1 MLAGP
6 IFKDVSSKALGG
18 NASYHEQMLPGL
30 DHWRTVLD
38 AACGIDV
45 YGNNGL
51 AVGDFDNDG
60 FDDFYV
66 CQPSGLPNRL
76 YRNRGDGTFEDVTE
90 AAGVNV
96 LDHTACALFADMN
109 NNGRQDLLLVCSNGP
124 LLFLNQGNGKFQLQQ
139 RAFSF
144 AQAPQGTFTAASIAD
159 YDRDGW
165 LDVYFCLYSYYQGL
179 DQYRFPVPYHDAQNG
194 PPNFLLRNNGD
205 GTFRDVT
212 ASVGLN
218 QNNNRYSFACGWSD
232 YNNDGW
238 PDLYV
243 ANDFGRKNLYRNNGD
258 GTFTD
263 VAEEAGVEDIGAGMG
278 VCWLDH
284 DNDGRQDLY
293 VPNMWTAEGLRV
305 TMQEGFMNKTPET
318 VRAQYRKHASGNSLL
333 RNEGNGRFRDKSS
346 EAKVEVGRWAWSS
359 DAWDFD
365 HDGYPDLYI
374 VNGMVSGTNRRE
386 LNSFFWRQ
394 VVAQSPLELRPER
407 RYEQGWNAINELIR
421 SDRTW
426 SGYERNLFY
435 ANNRDGTFSDI
446 SAVVGLDF
454 LEDGRSFALAD
465 IDHDGRLEL
474 ILKNRDT
481 PQLRVLRNEL
491 PDLGHSI
498 AFRLRGRKGNR
509 DAIGAQVVIETER
522 GRQSRFL
529 QAGSGFLSQH
539 TKEIFFGLGSQRGPI
554 RAIVRWPSGGI
565 EEFENVPMNSRI
577 TIEEGAKQFRIEPF
591 ASLSD
596 LPKSPVAPQKH
607 PARPSRFGTWLL
619 VPLAAPDFELPDPS
633 GHIHA
638 LRNFRGGSV
647 LLSFWTTQDA
657 ECQQLL
663 RIFQEGNSRWA
674 RHGVQLVTINV
685 DGSKQMD
692 RIKTLLREKRY
703 SFLTLL
709 ANDDVAAIYNIL
721 YRYFFDRHRDL
732 RIPTSF
738 LLDAEGLIVKVYQG
752 VLEPEDLQA
761 SLASMPR
768 TAEERLNKGLPFPGR
783 FYGGAVHRNTFTY
796 GVAYHERGYF
806 DQAMASFQ
814 ETLRNNPDYAEAH
827 YNLGSLYLQKQ
838 MRTEAKRHFQKALQL
853 RPDYPDAL
861 NNVGLIA
868 AEEGEGDEAARYF
881 QEAIRRRPNNAT
893 ALLNLG
899 NLYRQNRRLEEAK
912 QVLEQ
917 ALEFEPNDPEVNYS
931 LGMLFA
937 QKDDTERAREYLQ
950 QAVKLRPDYPEALN
964 NLGVLYL
971 RTGQSAEAVAAL
983 KECIRVAASF
993 DQAYL
998 NLARAYVATG
1008 ERQKAQEILRELLDR
1023 QPQHPTARKMLDQL
1037 AR

>member
-1 MLAGP
+1 MKTNSFCDLHASRRKFLGRLSATVLPIFFQRTPLATAQHTESSPGDGLAPPEYRLKPHYRMKSPLDDVIARVEPGLDAYPTERYAEEIEVILVEWKRALEQSSPDLEVIGKFLSPEFQASPLQPSSEKPLRSDPGLEIFQRHFSDQRSIGKEVFVSTFRSYLNQSLILNAEFKVTSISVSSTSPIAIQTRIRYDLAGTGSGYFREGRIGQWELEWEGRSDGQWRVRKWRLLEETLSRAPRP
-6 IFKDVSSKALGG
+6 IFKDVSSKTLGG

-212 ASVGLN
+212 ASVGLSR
-218 QNNNRYSFACGWSD
+218 NNNRYSFACGWSD

-305 TMQEGFMNKTPET
+305 TMQEGFMNKTPEK

-365 HDGYPDLYI
+365 HDGYPDLYV

-509 DAIGAQVVIETER
+509 DAIGAEVVIETER

-539 TKEIFFGLGSQRGPI
+539 TKEIFFGLGSHRSPI

-565 EEFENVPMNSRI
+565 EEFENVPMNS
-577 TIEEGAKQFRIEPF
+577 Q
-591 ASLSD
+591 D
-596 LPKSPVAPQKH
+596 Y
-607 PARPSRFGTWLL
+607 
-619 VPLAAPDFELPDPS
+619 D
-633 GHIHA
+633 
-638 LRNFRGGSV
+638 RGGCKAV
-647 LLSFWTTQDA
+647 P
-657 ECQQLL
+657 
-663 RIFQEGNSRWA
+663 
-674 RHGVQLVTINV
+674 
-685 DGSKQMD
+685 
-692 RIKTLLREKRY
+692 
-703 SFLTLL
+703 
-709 ANDDVAAIYNIL
+709 
-721 YRYFFDRHRDL
+721 HR
-732 RIPTSF
+732 
-738 LLDAEGLIVKVYQG
+738 
-752 VLEPEDLQA
+752 
-761 SLASMPR
+761 
-768 TAEERLNKGLPFPGR
+768 
-783 FYGGAVHRNTFTY
+783 
-796 GVAYHERGYF
+796 
-806 DQAMASFQ
+806 
-814 ETLRNNPDYAEAH
+814 
-827 YNLGSLYLQKQ
+827 
-838 MRTEAKRHFQKALQL
+838 ALC
-853 RPDYPDAL
+853 
-861 NNVGLIA
+861 V
-868 AEEGEGDEAARYF
+868 
-881 QEAIRRRPNNAT
+881 
-893 ALLNLG
+893 
-899 NLYRQNRRLEEAK
+899 
-912 QVLEQ
+912 
-917 ALEFEPNDPEVNYS
+917 FE
-931 LGMLFA
+931 
-937 QKDDTERAREYLQ
+937 
-950 QAVKLRPDYPEALN
+950 
-964 NLGVLYL
+964 
-971 RTGQSAEAVAAL
+971 
-983 KECIRVAASF
+983 
-993 DQAYL
+993 
-998 NLARAYVATG
+998 
-1008 ERQKAQEILRELLDR
+1008 
-1023 QPQHPTARKMLDQL
+1023 
-1037 AR
+1037 